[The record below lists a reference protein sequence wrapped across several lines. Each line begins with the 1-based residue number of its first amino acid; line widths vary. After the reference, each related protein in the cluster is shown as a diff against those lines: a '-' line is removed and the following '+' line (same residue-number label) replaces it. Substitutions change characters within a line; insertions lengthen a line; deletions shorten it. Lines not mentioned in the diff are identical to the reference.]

1 MVRSVKTSP
10 FMNALRNKDMLDLRQ
25 RLMKIFNSIPHLAML
40 CVSFLGIVIQ
50 SAIIVFH
57 LKVIEI
63 ATYYRFLQFLKHV
76 MIINVILHVYCD
88 MKRLQILIDKLREIY
103 KIESVLKKGCTGFI
117 RLESM
122 VLFNLI
128 IPLP

>member
-40 CVSFLGIVIQ
+40 YVSFLGIVIQ
-50 SAIIVFH
+50 SAIIFFH

-76 MIINVILHVYCD
+76 MIINVILGVYCD
-88 MKRLQILIDKLREIY
+88 MKRLQILIYKLREIY
-103 KIESVLKKGCTGFI
+103 KIESV
-117 RLESM
+117 
-122 VLFNLI
+122 
-128 IPLP
+128 

>member
-25 RLMKIFNSIPHLAML
+25 RLMKIFNSIPHLAM
-40 CVSFLGIVIQ
+40 GIVIQ
-50 SAIIVFH
+50 SAIILFH

-76 MIINVILHVYCD
+76 MIINVILGVYCD